1 MLCALGRFSAK
12 AFCHLTFA
20 PEAAMSTD
28 PVTTA
33 PITPPWRGKKIVIFA
48 DGTGNSFAAQESNIW
63 RLYSALD
70 KTEKSGVTPAELQ
83 LARYIPGVGTSSNRV
98 IRAIDGA
105 TGIGV
110 PSNVR
115 KLYRFLCWNWQPGD
129 EILLFG
135 FSRGAFTV
143 RTLAGMLRFQGLMP
157 LMIGDRAVTDAD
169 MKRNADRAWEAY
181 RAQTAPLWDGR
192 LKMAP
197 WIGALRWLRDGAISA
212 KRKALG
218 QPTHAEVLAARAPAL
233 RPALPGDLPEDQA
246 GGEVRIRYMG
256 LFDTVEAY
264 GFPFV
269 GLREAWSWLVWPILF
284 RNRVCAKI
292 VTRVDHVLALDDE
305 RKTFHPLQFDQS
317 GAGKADAPTRVRET
331 WFAGMHSDVGGGYPD
346 DAVAM
351 DPLLWIMEAAEAEGL
366 RFAPGARE
374 AFVARRYP
382 RALIHDSRAG
392 LAASYRYAPRPKPAN
407 DKHGKGAPVLHQSVL
422 RKIQTGADGYA
433 PLLLPGAPSVCDG
446 PGSHDSCKP
455 APMERDESF
464 DRQARRL
471 IGWREKVNR
480 AQIFFALLFVA
491 LPLLDRLDLP
501 LAENLWSSARAVVLG
516 WAGALRFS
524 FDPLWAL
531 YRDIWVWAAVVL
543 AVSVGLWWASG
554 ALRGRIKDISLR
566 VWRITG

>member
-1 MLCALGRFSAK
+1 MSED
-12 AFCHLTFA
+12 
-20 PEAAMSTD
+20 PAAS
-28 PVTTA
+28 P

-48 DGTGNSFAAQESNIW
+48 DGTGNSFATQESNVW

-98 IRAIDGA
+98 LRLIDGA

-129 EILLFG
+129 EIHLFG

-143 RTLAGMLRFQGLMP
+143 RTLAGMLRWQGLMP
-157 LMIGDRAVTDAD
+157 LMIGDRPVTDAE
-169 MKRNADRAWEAY
+169 MKRNSMRAWEAY
-181 RAQTAPLWDGR
+181 RASTAPLWDGG

-197 WIGALRWLRDGAISA
+197 WIGALRWLRDRTISA
-212 KRKALG
+212 KRRLFG
-218 QPTHAEVLAARAPAL
+218 QPTHAEVLAARDPRL
-233 RPALPGDLPEDQA
+233 RPALPGDLPGDQR

-264 GFPFV
+264 GFPFA

-292 VTRVDHVLALDDE
+292 VTRADHVLALDDE
-305 RKTFHPLQFDQS
+305 RKTFHPLQFDQTD
-317 GAGKADAPTRVRET
+317 AGTDEAPTLVRET

-351 DPLLWIMEAAEAEGL
+351 DPLLWIMAAAESEGL
-366 RFAPGARE
+366 RFGAGRAE
-374 AFVARRYP
+374 GFAARRYP

-392 LAASYRYAPRPKPAN
+392 LAASYRYAPRPKPAGAA
-407 DKHGKGAPVLHQSVL
+407 HGRGAPVLHRSVL
-422 RKIQTGADGYA
+422 QKIQTGADGYA
-433 PLLLPGAPSVCDG
+433 PLLLPEGASVCDG
-446 PGSHDSCKP
+446 PASHDTCGP
-455 APMERDESF
+455 APMARTAVF
-464 DRQARRL
+464 DDKARRL
-471 IGWREKVNR
+471 IGWRAKANR
-480 AQIFFALLFVA
+480 AQIALAVLFVV
-491 LPLLDRLDLP
+491 LPLLNRLGLP
-501 LAENLWSSARAVVLG
+501 LWPTLWDSGKAIVLAWVSALRLSFGPLCALYGDIWPGAALLVAAWVVLWWWG
-516 WAGALRFS
+516 G
-524 FDPLWAL
+524 
-531 YRDIWVWAAVVL
+531 
-543 AVSVGLWWASG
+543 GLQ
-554 ALRGRIKDISLR
+554 GRIKDQALR